1 MLEEIKII
9 FKEPHNELRDKLIMF
24 LLSHKIRDLNM
35 KESKH
40 VRSNNDNPGLEF
52 KQNVLFFLFCS
63 VLAPSFVQVER
74 KEI

>member
-35 KESKH
+35 KEFKCS
-40 VRSNNDNPGLEF
+40 LE
-52 KQNVLFFLFCS
+52 
-63 VLAPSFVQVER
+63 
-74 KEI
+74 